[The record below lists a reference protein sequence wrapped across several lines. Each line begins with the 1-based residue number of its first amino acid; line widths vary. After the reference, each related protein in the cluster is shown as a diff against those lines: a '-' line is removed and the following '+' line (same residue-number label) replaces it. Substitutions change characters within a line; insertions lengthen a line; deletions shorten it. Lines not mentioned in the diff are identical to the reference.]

1 MALLVS
7 PQARCAAVVA
17 ALWCVT
23 LLIYRDTA
31 AQMMALWGS
40 SETFA
45 HGYVVP
51 LIALWLIWRQ
61 RVLLQRLARPMTP
74 APSALWFVA
83 ASALAWLLG
92 EAANVNALRQFALVA
107 MLVFLVPVAMGWSVA
122 RVLMF
127 PLGFLFFAVPF
138 GDFLLPVLMRW
149 TADFTVLALRAT
161 GIPVYRD
168 GLQLLIPSGTWSVVE
183 ACSGVRYLIASLMVG
198 ALFAYL
204 HYRSTKRRWLFML
217 VALAVPIVAN
227 WLRAYMIVMIG
238 HLSDN
243 KLAVGVDHLIY
254 GWVFFGVVIGLMF
267 WIGSRWTE
275 PESGPGDAPIVE
287 IHSAAVGPATRTGK
301 LLRLACV
308 IMAAA
313 LVLLVPPA
321 AVQRADAAVLTAVP
335 RLMEPPRG
343 DSFQVPHS
351 DLKPWSPA
359 FVGPAASF
367 NTRYFVHDQPVGLY
381 VGYYRNQRHGSKL
394 VSSLNALVRSDDVRW
409 AAHHTGV
416 RVVSAK
422 SGDISW
428 KTTQVRQ
435 RASLS
440 GEAAMTVW
448 QVYWV
453 DGAFEPGDVRAKLRG
468 ALQRLSGRGD
478 DSAVIVLYTP
488 QRKGVDSS
496 AVLDSFV
503 RQHFATVLVQ
513 LKATRDGD

>member
-1 MALLVS
+1 MTS
-7 PQARCAAVVA
+7 FTPSRSAAVVA

-31 AQMMALWGS
+31 AQMVALWGT

-61 RVLLQRLARPMTP
+61 RVALRRLARPMAP
-74 APSALWFVA
+74 ATSALWFVA
-83 ASALAWLLG
+83 AAALAWLLG

-107 MLVFLVPVAMGWSVA
+107 MLVFLVPTVMGWPAA

-138 GDFLLPVLMRW
+138 GDFLMPVLMRW

-217 VALAVPIVAN
+217 VALAVPIAAN

-238 HLSDN
+238 HLSGN

-267 WIGSRWTE
+267 WIGSRWSE
-275 PESGPGDAPIVE
+275 PDGSPAEAPMVDLRTA
-287 IHSAAVGPATRTGK
+287 HSTARMGTLLKLASVVVAAT
-301 LLRLACV
+301 
-308 IMAAA
+308 
-313 LVLLVPPA
+313 LVLMLPNV
-321 AVQRADAAVLTAVP
+321 AVRRADAAVSTATP
-335 RLMEPPRG
+335 RLVEPPHAASTQTARG
-343 DSFQVPHS
+343 DF
-351 DLKPWSPA
+351 KPWSPA
-359 FVGPAASF
+359 FDSPASKF
-367 NTRYFVHDQPVGLY
+367 NTLYIVGDQPVGVY
-381 VGYYRNQRHGSKL
+381 VGYYRNQNNRSKL
-394 VSSLNALVRSDDVRW
+394 VSSVNTLVRSEDPRW
-409 AAHHTGV
+409 AAHSTGV
-416 RVVSAK
+416 RIIDTSA
-422 SGDISW
+422 GVIAW
-428 KTTQVRQ
+428 RTTQLRQ
-435 RASLS
+435 RASLP
-440 GEAAMTVW
+440 GDAAMAVW

-453 DGAFEPGDVRAKLRG
+453 GDAFEPGDMRAKLRG
-468 ALQRLSGRGD
+468 AWQRLSGRGD

-488 QRKGVDSS
+488 QHKGVDST
-496 AVLDSFV
+496 AVLEGFV
-503 RQHFATVLVQ
+503 RQHFGSVLVQ